1 MNPHAGPN
9 QNPQAEAV
17 EPCATRPAKPMSK
30 QSPNR
35 IFCPKSHLTRKPQ
48 KASGLCRTYIKG
60 WSSLGI
66 RGVGF
71 RVENLDWFA
80 EEKAL
85 WLSTCLVHSCAR
97 TAKKRVKTVLVG
109 VPPNTVNLMPRRPES
124 HTGLA
129 ITGKGHGIAENI
141 LYEAVLE

>member
-9 QNPQAEAV
+9 QNPEAEAV

-35 IFCPKSHLTRKPQ
+35 IF
-48 KASGLCRTYIKG
+48 
-60 WSSLGI
+60 
-66 RGVGF
+66 
-71 RVENLDWFA
+71 
-80 EEKAL
+80 
-85 WLSTCLVHSCAR
+85 CAR